1 MTSVACSSARR
12 GAFEILSTTDPAEF
26 SLSRDALR
34 ANESVRARMTR
45 ELFKFAYWL
54 VLFVVFVC
62 RSLAREASDVMKR
75 GVLQLIRQIKILLGT
90 HAPPPHDRRQTGD
103 GRTSTKLRRHTTHDT
118 RAMPVREST
127 EEGVPTQD
135 VPPTLYAF
143 RAMPDGPRG
152 YKVGITKKGHL
163 GSKRKLD
170 EYAEQVR

>member
-62 RSLAREASDVMKR
+62 RSLAREAMMKR
-75 GVLQLIRQIKILLGT
+75 GVLQLM
-90 HAPPPHDRRQTGD
+90 
-103 GRTSTKLRRHTTHDT
+103 S
-118 RAMPVREST
+118 
-127 EEGVPTQD
+127 
-135 VPPTLYAF
+135 
-143 RAMPDGPRG
+143 
-152 YKVGITKKGHL
+152 
-163 GSKRKLD
+163 
-170 EYAEQVR
+170 